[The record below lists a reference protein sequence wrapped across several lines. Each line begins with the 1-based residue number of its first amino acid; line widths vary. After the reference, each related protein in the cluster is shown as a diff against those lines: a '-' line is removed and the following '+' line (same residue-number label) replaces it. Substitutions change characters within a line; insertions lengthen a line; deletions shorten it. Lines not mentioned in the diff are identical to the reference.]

1 MNSRPHGGSG
11 SPGGGPDFRAG
22 DGAPRPFPVGAAV
35 AFYAAL
41 GLVAVLWRLW
51 SDGVSPL
58 APAGVA
64 PWESAGP
71 VAALILGGV
80 AGAGMVMG
88 TRWWTRRL
96 ASGERLARA
105 MAALLGPLSTRD
117 VVALAL
123 ASGLAEEAFFRGAL
137 QPRVG
142 WLAAS
147 LLFGLAHL
155 VPRREWL
162 PWAGFAALAGLLFG
176 ALFELSGS
184 LVAPAVAHSLVNG
197 VNLRWLARD
206 AGAGRAHV
214 AGAGSALDDRDG
226 VDLDGGPER

>member
-1 MNSRPHGGSG
+1 
-11 SPGGGPDFRAG
+11 
-22 DGAPRPFPVGAAV
+22 VGAAV
-35 AFYAAL
+35 GFYAAL

-51 SDGVSPL
+51 IDGVWPL
-58 APAGVA
+58 APTGVA
-64 PWESAGP
+64 PGDAVRP
-71 VAALILGGV
+71 AAALILGAA
-80 AGAGMVMG
+80 AGAGIVVG
-88 TRWWTRRL
+88 TRWWTRSL

-184 LVAPAVAHSLVNG
+184 LVAPAAAHALVNG
-197 VNLRWLARD
+197 VNLHWLARD
-206 AGAGRAHV
+206 TGAGRAAV
-214 AGAGSALDDRDG
+214 VGGGSAPDANAGSVLDGRDG